1 MFSGRRFYGPEG
13 PYSTFAGRDATRALA
28 TFDVVAV
35 KEDWDQYD
43 DLTPSQMSSVQEWEI
58 QFSERYDFVG
68 KLVKDGEE
76 NEPEDDVE
84 VDEPNVEEVS

>member
-1 MFSGRRFYGPEG
+1 MFIAE
-13 PYSTFAGRDATRALA
+13 
-28 TFDVVAV
+28 
-35 KEDWDQYD
+35 EWDQYD

-76 NEPEDDVE
+76 GECEDEGDAEEPKSD
-84 VDEPNVEEVS
+84 EVSFMIQLKNI